1 MILMSIKHELR
12 RMLWKIGY
20 DISRFDPASHVLAR
34 RKKLLESYAID
45 ILLDVG
51 ANEGQFARQMRKDVG
66 FSGKIVSFEPLSSA
80 FKKLKITATT
90 DPKWKVINCALGD
103 VDTKQYINIA
113 GNSESSSILS
123 MLPSHIKSAPESK
136 YIGRE
141 LVEVKT
147 LDSMINNLCS
157 PEDNVFLKI
166 DTQGFESKVIKGAE
180 NALFRIDTIQLE
192 MSLIP
197 LYEGELIFSDM
208 HRLLSE
214 KGYTMVS
221 IEPVFID
228 NNSGQL
234 LQVDG
239 IYHRF

>member
-1 MILMSIKHELR
+1 
-12 RMLWKIGY
+12 
-20 DISRFDPASHVLAR
+20 
-34 RKKLLESYAID
+34 
-45 ILLDVG
+45 
-51 ANEGQFARQMRKDVG
+51 
-66 FSGKIVSFEPLSSA
+66 
-80 FKKLKITATT
+80 
-90 DPKWKVINCALGD
+90 
-103 VDTKQYINIA
+103 
-113 GNSESSSILS
+113 

-197 LYEGELIFSDM
+197 LYEGELIFSDI